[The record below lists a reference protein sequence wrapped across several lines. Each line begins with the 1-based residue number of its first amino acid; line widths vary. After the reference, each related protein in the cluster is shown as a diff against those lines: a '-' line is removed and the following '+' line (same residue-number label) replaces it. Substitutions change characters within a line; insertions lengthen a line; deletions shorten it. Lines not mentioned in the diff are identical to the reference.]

1 MLLKSVLLCLALL
14 IITPLVYTQSKSL
27 VLKTN
32 NHCTPSDEM
41 QQSLAAEFNEIPFVI
56 AQGNVESSVGPNI
69 YTGLMI
75 TYVNPKTASFTM
87 VIHFEEK
94 NVSCVVMT
102 GEGFQPAPTA
112 EPIKALESNDKY
124 NI

>member
-1 MLLKSVLLCLALL
+1 MLLKSALLFLALL
-14 IITPLVYTQSKSL
+14 IITPMVYTQSTKF

-32 NHCTPSDEM
+32 NHCVPSDEM
-41 QQSLAAEFNEIPFVI
+41 QRSLATEFNEMPFVI
-56 AQGNVESSVGPNI
+56 AQGNVESSGGSDI

-75 TYVNPKTASFTM
+75 TYVNPKTASFTT

-102 GEGFQPAPTA
+102 GEGFQPAPT
-112 EPIKALESNDKY
+112 EDPIKLPKAKDKY